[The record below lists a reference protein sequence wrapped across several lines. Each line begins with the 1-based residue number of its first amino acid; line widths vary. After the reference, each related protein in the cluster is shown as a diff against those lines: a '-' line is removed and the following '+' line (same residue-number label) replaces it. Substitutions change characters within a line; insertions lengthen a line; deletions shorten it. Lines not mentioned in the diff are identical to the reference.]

1 MKRLSLPNYVRRTGA
16 KFESTERF
24 LENTVIVDSTKKE
37 LDATGI
43 PLTHIGD
50 TKFATA
56 KDELHA
62 FIIGDSG
69 CGKTRRLI
77 LPAIRLYAK
86 THRSM
91 VISDPKGELY
101 KNTADSL
108 KKNGYKV
115 MVLNFRNPSRGS
127 RWNPLGLIED
137 MYRNGDQEEKDRA
150 VLMLKDIVDIMKK
163 EGESEKDRF
172 WENSAAKVL
181 MGIALLIMEYGNP
194 GELTFENIAITSRE
208 IFDSIAREKSKSGRG
223 IFPVIE
229 ESSESGGFSS
239 FLKALPRNSPIVE
252 NLHSI
257 ATVEEATRNS
267 IIGTF
272 DNMLS
277 VYTNQESLQ
286 NLFSASDIDIDD
298 LGKTPTA
305 LFFVLPDDS
314 GALYPIATVFV
325 KQIYTT
331 LVNLADNNLHGTLDN
346 RVVFLLDEFANF
358 AQIPSV
364 ESMLTAARSRGITFV
379 LVCQSME
386 QLVDKY
392 GQAGA
397 ETLLANCRLWIYM
410 SCRNLP
416 FLQRLEQLIGHYVS
430 PYTGETCPL
439 IDIGELQHFD
449 IGQVLVLND
458 RCRPVMGFLPDY
470 SKYDFGDEGPFV
482 ATNLPEKRTYAPRK
496 VFSLS
501 KAMNKALTAR
511 LSAMPGMKPSE
522 DDAEGLR
529 ARIKERIEQ
538 RKQAEAQATGNQ
550 GNTSSLD
557 PSILFP
563 SIDPAILSAGLFTHS
578 QKVNELFKAGK
589 LVEAAQYSIDH
600 MDAPGISK
608 NNLAFLIRRGRIIK
622 TKLSA
627 PFSVS
632 VTDLLKEGVK
642 TGEPYSLLNMALHC
656 IDFETY
662 DEAVEHLLKLSKED
676 WGSVL
681 QFWHEELW
689 ERMNHD
695 PEGALVCM
703 LAAKRKAINWSAAEL
718 AAMEAAIKETY
729 GGFWNSDD
737 IKRLD
742 LPEDNSSTDDES
754 QKRNSSTESWLGFD
768 WLSDDDDDDESGSDN
783 TSQSSSVADLKAML
797 QRKIQQK
804 LRETEDE
811 D

>member
-1 MKRLSLPNYVRRTGA
+1 MKRLSLPNYVRRSGA

-24 LENTVIVDSTKKE
+24 LENSVIVDSTSKE

-101 KNTADSL
+101 KNTADAL

-127 RWNPLGLIED
+127 RWNPLGLIEN
-137 MYRNGDQEEKDRA
+137 MYRSGDQEEKDRA
-150 VLMLKDIVDIMKK
+150 VLMLKDIIDIMKK

-172 WENSAAKVL
+172 WENSASKVL
-181 MGIALLIMEYGNP
+181 MGIALLIMEYGNK
-194 GELTFENIAITSRE
+194 GDLTFENISLTSRE
-208 IFDSIAREKSKSGRG
+208 IFESIAKEKGRG
-223 IFPVIE
+223 GRSLFTVQE
-229 ESSESGGFSS
+229 ENGESGSFIS
-239 FLKALPRNSPIVE
+239 FLKTLPKNSPILD
-252 NLHSI
+252 NLHAI
-257 ATVEEATRNS
+257 TTVAEDTRNS
-267 IIGTF
+267 IIGVF

-286 NLFSASDIDIDD
+286 NLFSASDVDIED

-358 AQIPSV
+358 ARIPSV
-364 ESMLTAARSRGITFV
+364 ESMLTAARSRGISFV

-386 QLVDKY
+386 QLADKDKY
-392 GQAGA
+392 GPTGA
-397 ETLLANCRLWIYM
+397 EILLANCRVWVYM

-458 RCRPVMGFLPDY
+458 RCRPVMGYLPDY
-470 SKYDFGDEGPFV
+470 SKYDFGDGGVFV
-482 ATNLPEKRTYAPRK
+482 ATDLPEKREYAPRP

-501 KAMNKALTAR
+501 KAMNKALKAR
-511 LSAMPGMKPSE
+511 IASVPGVKSGEE
-522 DDAEGLR
+522 DPADSLR
-529 ARIKERIEQ
+529 ARIMERIEQ
-538 RKQAEAQATGNQ
+538 RRQAKAQAAGNQ
-550 GNTSSLD
+550 GEVPLIDTS
-557 PSILFP
+557 FG
-563 SIDPAILSAGLFTHS
+563 GLFAHS
-578 QKVNELFKAGK
+578 RRVNELFKAGK

-600 MDAPGISK
+600 MDAPGVSK
-608 NNLAFLIRRGRIIK
+608 NNLAFLIRRGRIPY
-622 TKLSA
+622 TELSA
-627 PFSVS
+627 PFSVT
-632 VTDLLKEGVK
+632 VRDLLEDGVAA
-642 TGEPYSLLNMALHC
+642 GEPYSMLNLALHC
-656 IDFETY
+656 IATKMY
-662 DEAVEHLLKLSKED
+662 KQAVELLQKFTKVD
-676 WGSVL
+676 WSSVL
-681 QFWHEELW
+681 QFWHDELW
-689 ERMNHD
+689 ENMNHD
-695 PEGALVCM
+695 PEGALVCL
-703 LAAKRKAINWSAAEL
+703 LAAKRKATNWSEEERAS
-718 AAMEAAIKETY
+718 MEAAIKEEY
-729 GGFWNSDD
+729 GEFWRSEE
-737 IKRLD
+737 IKMLD
-742 LPEDNSSTDDES
+742 LPEDESSES
-754 QKRNSSTESWLGFD
+754 GSQIQVVPPESWLGAD
-768 WLSDDDDDDESGSDN
+768 WLSDDDDDDDDDDVSGSDN

-804 LRETEDE
+804 LQETEDE
-811 D
+811 E

>member
-1 MKRLSLPNYVRRTGA
+1 MKRLSLPNYVRRSGA

-24 LENTVIVDSTKKE
+24 LENSVIVDSTSKE

-127 RWNPLGLIED
+127 RWNPLGLIEQL
-137 MYRNGDQEEKDRA
+137 YRNGDQEDKDRA
-150 VLMLKDIVDIMKK
+150 ILMLKDIVDIMKK

-172 WENSAAKVL
+172 WETSAAKVL
-181 MGIALLIMEYGNP
+181 MGIAVLIMEYGKA
-194 GELTFENIAITSRE
+194 GELTFENISITSRE
-208 IFDSIAREKSKSGRG
+208 IFDSIAREKSKRG
-223 IFPVIE
+223 NGLFTIRE
-229 ESSESGGFSS
+229 ESNESGS
-239 FLKALPRNSPIVE
+239 FLAFLKILPKNSPILE

-257 ATVEEATRNS
+257 ATVEESTRNS
-267 IIGTF
+267 IIGVF
-272 DNMLS
+272 NNMLS

-331 LVNLADNNLHGTLDN
+331 LVNLADNNLRGTLDN

-397 ETLLANCRLWIYM
+397 ETLLANCRLWVYM

-458 RCRPVMGFLPDY
+458 RCRPIMGYLPDY
-470 SKYDFGDEGPFV
+470 SKYNFGDDGAFV
-482 ATNLPEKRTYAPRK
+482 ATDLPAKREYTPRP

-501 KAMNKALTAR
+501 KAMSKALTAR
-511 LSAMPGMKPSE
+511 IASMPSEKPDSADE
-522 DDAEGLR
+522 DDADSLR
-529 ARIKERIEQ
+529 VRIREKIEQ
-538 RKQAEAQATGNQ
+538 RKQAEAQVAGNQ
-550 GNTSSLD
+550 GEVPPIDTSA
-557 PSILFP
+557 LFDG
-563 SIDPAILSAGLFTHS
+563 IFAHS

-589 LVEAAQYSIDH
+589 LLEAAQYSIDH

-608 NNLAFLIRRGRIIK
+608 NNLAFLIRRGRIPY
-622 TKLSA
+622 TELSA
-627 PFSVS
+627 PFSVTVS
-632 VTDLLKEGVK
+632 NLLEEGVAA
-642 TGEPYSLLNMALHC
+642 GEPYSMLNLALHS
-656 IDFETY
+656 IAAKKY
-662 DEAVEHLLKLSKED
+662 KYAVELLQRLTKDD
-676 WGSVL
+676 WCSVL
-681 QFWHEELW
+681 QFWHGDLW
-689 ERMNHD
+689 ENMNHD
-695 PEGALVCM
+695 PEGALVCL
-703 LAAKRKAINWSAAEL
+703 LAAKRKAINWPEAEL
-718 AAMEAAIKETY
+718 ASMEAAIKETY
-729 GGFWNSDD
+729 SEFWNSDE
-737 IKRLD
+737 IKMLNV
-742 LPEDNSSTDDES
+742 PEEVSGETDPQTKVS
-754 QKRNSSTESWLGFD
+754 PSESWLGVD
-768 WLSDDDDDDESGSDN
+768 WLSDDDDDDDGDSEAGN
-783 TSQSSSVADLKAML
+783 TSQSSSIADLKAML

-804 LRETEDE
+804 LQETEDE
-811 D
+811 

>member
-1 MKRLSLPNYVRRTGA
+1 MKRLSLPNYVRRSGA

-24 LENTVIVDSTKKE
+24 LENSVVVDSTSKE
-37 LDATGI
+37 LDAVGI
-43 PLTHIGD
+43 PLTHVGE

-127 RWNPLGLIED
+127 RWNPLGLIEN
-137 MYRNGDQEEKDRA
+137 MYRSGDQEEKDRA
-150 VLMLKDIVDIMKK
+150 VLMLKDIIDIMKK

-172 WENSAAKVL
+172 WENSASKVL
-181 MGIALLIMEYGNP
+181 MGIALLIMEYGNS
-194 GELTFENIAITSRE
+194 GDLTFENISLTSRE
-208 IFDSIAREKSKSGRG
+208 IFDSIAKEKGRG
-223 IFPVIE
+223 GRSSFFNVQE
-229 ESSESGGFSS
+229 ENGESASFIS
-239 FLKALPRNSPIVE
+239 FLKTLPKNSPILD
-252 NLHSI
+252 NLHAI
-257 ATVEEATRNS
+257 TTVAEDTRNS
-267 IIGTF
+267 IIGVF

-286 NLFSASDIDIDD
+286 SLFAASDIDIED

-358 AQIPSV
+358 AKIPSV

-392 GQAGA
+392 GQSGA
-397 ETLLANCRLWIYM
+397 ETLLANCRLWVYM

-458 RCRPVMGFLPDY
+458 RCRPVMGYLPDY
-470 SKYDFGDEGPFV
+470 SKYDFGDDGAFV
-482 ATNLPEKRTYAPRK
+482 ATDLPEKREHAPRP

-501 KAMNKALTAR
+501 KAMNKALKAR
-511 LSAMPGMKPSE
+511 IAATPGMKQPDE
-522 DDAEGLR
+522 DAADTLR
-529 ARIKERIEQ
+529 ARIMERIEQ
-538 RKQAEAQATGNQ
+538 RRQAEAQAAGNQ
-550 GNTSSLD
+550 GEVPAVDTSSLLD
-557 PSILFP
+557 GFF
-563 SIDPAILSAGLFTHS
+563 AHS
-578 QKVNELFKAGK
+578 RKVNELFKAGK

-608 NNLAFLIRRGRIIK
+608 NNLAFLIRRGRISYEE
-622 TKLSA
+622 LSA
-627 PFSVS
+627 PFSVT
-632 VTDLLKEGVK
+632 VRDLLEDGVAA
-642 TGEPYSLLNMALHC
+642 GEPYSMLNLALHC
-656 IDFETY
+656 IAAKMY
-662 DEAVEHLLKLSKED
+662 KQAVELLEKLTKD
-676 WGSVL
+676 GWGSVL
-681 QFWHEELW
+681 QFWHGELW
-689 ERMNHD
+689 ENMSHD
-695 PEGALVCM
+695 PEGALVCL
-703 LAAKRKAINWSAAEL
+703 LAAKRKIVSWPDEEL
-718 AAMEAAIKETY
+718 KAMEEAVKESYNDFLTSEEIKKLEVTE
-729 GGFWNSDD
+729 DD
-737 IKRLD
+737 
-742 LPEDNSSTDDES
+742 SSTPDETD
-754 QKRNSSTESWLGFD
+754 KDSSAESWLGFD
-768 WLSDDDDDDESGSDN
+768 WLSDDDDDDDDDDDETTGN

-804 LRETEDE
+804 LKETEDDE
-811 D
+811 

>member
-1 MKRLSLPNYVRRTGA
+1 MKRLSLPNYVRRSGA

-24 LENTVIVDSTKKE
+24 LENSVIVDSTSKE

-43 PLTHIGD
+43 PLTHIGE

-127 RWNPLGLIED
+127 RWNPLGLIEQL
-137 MYRNGDQEEKDRA
+137 YRNGDQEDKDRA
-150 VLMLKDIVDIMKK
+150 ILMLKDIVDIMKK

-172 WENSAAKVL
+172 WETSAAKVL
-181 MGIALLIMEYGNP
+181 MGIAVLIMEYGKA
-194 GELTFENIAITSRE
+194 GELTFENISITSRE
-208 IFDSIAREKSKSGRG
+208 IFDSIAREKGKRG
-223 IFPVIE
+223 GGLFTIRE
-229 ESSESGGFSS
+229 ESDESGS
-239 FLKALPRNSPIVE
+239 FLAFLKTLPKNSPILE

-257 ATVEEATRNS
+257 ATVEESTRNS
-267 IIGTF
+267 IIGVF

-397 ETLLANCRLWIYM
+397 ETLLANCRLWVYM

-458 RCRPVMGFLPDY
+458 RCRPVMGYLPDY
-470 SKYDFGDEGPFV
+470 SKYDFGDDGAFV
-482 ATNLPEKRTYAPRK
+482 ATDLPAKREYAPRP

-501 KAMNKALTAR
+501 KAMSKALTAR
-511 LSAMPGMKPSE
+511 IASMPGGKPAE
-522 DDAEGLR
+522 DDAADSLR
-529 ARIKERIEQ
+529 ARIRERIEQ
-538 RKQAEAQATGNQ
+538 RKQAEAQAAGNQ
-550 GNTSSLD
+550 GEVPPIDTSA
-557 PSILFP
+557 LFGG
-563 SIDPAILSAGLFTHS
+563 IFVHS
-578 QKVNELFKAGK
+578 QKVNELFKEGK

-600 MDAPGISK
+600 IDAPGVSK
-608 NNLAFLIRRGRIIK
+608 NNLAFLIRRGRIPY
-622 TKLSA
+622 TELSA
-627 PFSVS
+627 PFSVT
-632 VTDLLKEGVK
+632 VRDLLEDGVAA
-642 TGEPYSLLNMALHC
+642 GEPYSMLSMALHS
-656 IDFETY
+656 IATKMY
-662 DEAVEHLLKLSKED
+662 KHAVELLERFTKDD

-681 QFWHEELW
+681 QFWHGELW
-689 ERMNHD
+689 ENMNHD
-695 PEGALVCM
+695 PEGALVCL
-703 LAAKRKAINWSAAEL
+703 LAAKRQAINWPDEER
-718 AAMEAAIKETY
+718 AAMEDAIKEEY
-729 GGFWNSDD
+729 GEFWNSEE
-737 IKRLD
+737 IKTLD
-742 LPEDNSSTDDES
+742 LPEEVPSES
-754 QKRNSSTESWLGFD
+754 DSQIKVFPPESWLGAD
-768 WLSDDDDDDESGSDN
+768 WLSDDDDDDDDESASAGSA
-783 TSQSSSVADLKAML
+783 QSSSVADLKAML

-804 LRETEDE
+804 LQETEDDE
-811 D
+811 